1 MDAVLAMAL
10 IAAANPVRL
19 GVALLLISRPRP
31 LLNLL
36 TFWLGAMTTGLTA
49 GLCLLAAVHD
59 FGPTVTQSVSA
70 LASSSVARRAHI
82 AIGIVVLSAAALI
95 AVGFSVRR
103 IRTPSMGGGVWAAAP
118 QPRTPGAVT
127 RLRGRARDVLHGKS
141 LWPAFVVGLS
151 SGFPAVEYPVALAVI
166 AASGGTI
173 GTQLGAVVMF
183 VVVMLAVI
191 EIPLLSYPA
200 RPAQT
205 HAVMMQLHEWV
216 RPRRR
221 RILAL
226 SLGAVAVL
234 IMATGIS

>member
-1 MDAVLAMAL
+1 MGAVLAMAL

-36 TFWLGAMTTGLTA
+36 AFWLGAMATGITA
-49 GLCLLAAVHD
+49 GLSLLIAMHD
-59 FGPTVTQSVSA
+59 FGPAAMQSLSA
-70 LASSSVARRAHI
+70 LAARPAARRAHI
-82 AIGIVVLSAAALI
+82 AIGMAVLSLAVLV

-103 IRTPSMGGGVWAAAP
+103 APLTGGGAVARVPRASTPSLVS
-118 QPRTPGAVT
+118 
-127 RLRGRARDVLHGKS
+127 RLLGRAQGVLQGKS

-151 SGFPAVEYPVALAVI
+151 SGFPAVEYPMALAVI
-166 AASGGTI
+166 AASGGAI
-173 GTQLGAVVMF
+173 GTQLSTVIMF

-191 EIPLLSYPA
+191 ELPLLSYPA
-200 RPAQT
+200 RPEQT
-205 HAVMMQLHEWV
+205 QAALMRLHGWV

-226 SLGAVAVL
+226 SLGAAAVA
-234 IMATGIS
+234 IMATGMG